1 MLNRYP
7 LWKNILIFGVIVLCT
22 ILALPNLFGED
33 PSIQISPTRDTQINS
48 AFVER
53 VDSVLKEN
61 NFHVKRIEESNDQ
74 ILVRFKDTEEQLKA
88 KDILDG
94 VLQDQYTT
102 ALNLAPDMPHWL
114 ASLGLQPMY
123 LGLDLR
129 GGVHFLLEIDM
140 DGLINQLTNTYAE
153 SFRANLNDKGMTP
166 LIEVSNPQTITLSF
180 ANDNEANRARQLL
193 ASNQSFM
200 ELSFDTSGNRVTAHI
215 SNKEINERK
224 ASAVVQNIAT
234 LRNRVNEL
242 GVAEPIIQ
250 QQGLDRIVVQLPGI
264 QDTARAKE
272 ILGTT
277 ATLEFRI
284 VDDRSATEAYRA
296 LETGRAPLGT
306 KLYQTRDGQPYL
318 LKRQVILTGESIVKA
333 TAGMNPENN
342 QPEVY
347 ITLDSKGADRFAEG
361 TKANVKKPMA
371 TVFIENKLQT
381 TFDKDGNE
389 VRKSITTEEIANVA
403 TIQQQLFSNFSI
415 SGINSLQEANNLA
428 ITLSSGAL
436 AAPIHIIEERTIG
449 PSAGKENVQRGVDAA
464 LYGLLM
470 VMVFMVIR
478 YHGFG
483 MVANVALVANL
494 ILILAVLSLLQAT
507 LTLPGIAGIVL
518 SLGMSVDAN
527 VLINERIRE
536 DLRKG
541 STPQQAISNGFG
553 KAFGTIMDANLTSL
567 FSAIALFFIGSGPIK
582 GFAVTLSVGIIT
594 SVFTAVYF
602 NRAIINLIY
611 GGRRTIK
618 KLSVGGKERF
628 KIFSG
633 HTTYNFMKYAK
644 FWVGACV
651 VTCILAIGISS
662 VKGFK
667 LGLDFT
673 GGTEIEAVYEKAVDI
688 DVVREK
694 LELEGFESVVAQ
706 HFGSARNVLI
716 NIPTTADVEESSLVT
731 DALTAALTL
740 PDNPMSIQKI
750 DYIGAK
756 VGSELVTD
764 GVMASA
770 LAIFLILVYIWFRF
784 EWKLSVGT
792 ILSTVHDGLFVV
804 AAFSVLD
811 LEFDLT
817 SLAAI
822 LAVIGYSVNDTVV
835 ILDRIRENFRLDRTS
850 TPKEIINASINQTLS
865 RTVMTSVTTFLAVFA
880 LYIFG
885 GEVIHSFSL
894 IMLIG
899 IAVATYSSIF
909 IAAAGA
915 YVLGLKRDDLIPAP
929 ISKEDGVE
937 IEEGDSQSSSV
948 VSDQ

>member
-33 PSIQISPTRDTQINS
+33 PSIQISPTRDTQINQ
-48 AFVER
+48 ALIEE
-53 VDSVLKEN
+53 VDSVLKKN
-61 NFHVKRIEESNDQ
+61 NFDVKRIEESDDQ
-74 ILVRFKDTEEQLKA
+74 LLIRFKDTEEQLKA
-88 KDILDG
+88 KDLLDG
-94 VLQDQYTT
+94 VLQDQYLT
-102 ALNLAPDMPHWL
+102 ALNLAPDMPNWL
-114 ASLGLQPMY
+114 SGLGLQPMY

-153 SFRANLNDKGMTP
+153 SIRSNLTDKGLTP
-166 LIEVSNPQTITLSF
+166 LIEVTDSQTITASF
-180 ANDNEANRARQLL
+180 ANANEANRARQLL
-193 ASNQSFM
+193 SSNQSFM
-200 ELSFDTSGNRVTAHI
+200 ELSFDSSGNRLTANI

-264 QDTARAKE
+264 QDTTRAKE

-284 VDDRSATEAYRA
+284 VDDRSATEAHRA
-296 LETGRAPLGT
+296 LESGRAPLGT
-306 KLYQTRDGQPYL
+306 KLYQTRDGVPYL

-333 TAGMNPENN
+333 TAGLNPETNL
-342 QPEVY
+342 PEVY
-347 ITLDSKGADRFAEG
+347 ITLDSKGANRFAEG

-389 VRKSITTEEIANVA
+389 IRKSITTEEIANVA

-436 AAPIHIIEERTIG
+436 AAPIHIIEEKTIG

-464 LYGLLM
+464 VYGLLM
-470 VMVFMVIR
+470 VMVFMVFR
-478 YHGFG
+478 YRGFG
-483 MVANVALVANL
+483 MVANVALLANL
-494 ILILAVLSLLQAT
+494 VLVLAVLSLLQAT

-536 DLRKG
+536 DLRRG
-541 STPQQAISNGFG
+541 STPQQAINNGFG

-567 FSAIALFFIGSGPIK
+567 FSAVALFFIGSGPIK

-611 GGRRTIK
+611 GGRRTLK
-618 KLSVGGKERF
+618 KLSVGGQERL
-628 KIFSG
+628 KILSG
-633 HTTYNFMKYAK
+633 DTTYNFMKYAK
-644 FWVGACV
+644 FWIGACIV
-651 VTCILAIGISS
+651 VCVLAIGIS
-662 VKGFK
+662 VTKGFK

-673 GGTEIEAVYEKAVDI
+673 GGTEIEAVYQQPVDI
-688 DVVREK
+688 DVVRER
-694 LELEGFESVVAQ
+694 LETEGFESVVAQ

-716 NIPTTADVEESSLVT
+716 NIPTTEDLEESTTVT
-731 DALTAALTL
+731 DSLTAALNI
-740 PDNPMSIQKI
+740 PDNAMTIKKI

-756 VGSELVTD
+756 VGSELVSD

-784 EWKLSVGT
+784 EWKLAMGT
-792 ILSTVHDGLFVV
+792 ILSTIHDGLFVV
-804 AAFSVLD
+804 AVFSVLG

-865 RTVMTSVTTFLAVFA
+865 RTVMTSLTTFLAVLA

-885 GEVIHSFSL
+885 GQVIHSFSL

-899 IAVATYSSIF
+899 IVVATYSSIF

-915 YVLGLKRDDLIPAP
+915 FVLGLKRDDLIPAP
-929 ISKEDGVE
+929 VSKEDGSN
-937 IEEGDSQSSSV
+937 IIDEGDNESNLTH
-948 VSDQ
+948 

>member
-7 LWKNILIFGVIVLCT
+7 LWKNILIFGVILLCT
-22 ILALPNLFGED
+22 ILALPNFFGED
-33 PSIQISPTRDTQINS
+33 PSIQISPTRDTQINQTLVNRIDS
-48 AFVER
+48 A
-53 VDSVLKEN
+53 LKERD
-61 NFHVKRIEESNDQ
+61 FTVKAIEESQDQ
-74 ILVRFKDTEEQLKA
+74 ILIRFKDTEEQLRA
-88 KDILDG
+88 KDFLDG
-94 VLQDQYTT
+94 MLQDQYVT
-102 ALNLAPDMPHWL
+102 ALNLAPDMPDWL
-114 ASLGLQPMY
+114 SALGLQPMY

-129 GGVHFLLEIDM
+129 GGVHFLLEIDTE
-140 DGLINQLTNTYAE
+140 GLITQLTNSYAE
-153 SFRANLNDKGMTP
+153 SIRSTLTDKGITP
-166 LIEVSNPQTITLSF
+166 LIEISDPQTIKIAF
-180 ANDNEANRARQLL
+180 GNANDAHRARTLL
-193 ASNQSFM
+193 STNQAFM
-200 ELSFDTSGNRVTAHI
+200 ELSFDPKGNDLIAHI
-215 SNKEINERK
+215 SNKEVNERK
-224 ASAVVQNIAT
+224 ASAVTQNITT
-234 LRNRVNEL
+234 LRKRVNEL

-264 QDTARAKE
+264 QDTTRAKE

-284 VDDRSATEAYRA
+284 VDDRSATEAYKA

-306 KLYQTRDGQPYL
+306 KLYLTRDGVPYL
-318 LKRQVILTGESIVKA
+318 LKRQIILTGDSIVKA
-333 TAGMNPENN
+333 TAGINPETKL
-342 QPEVY
+342 PEVY

-361 TKANVKKPMA
+361 TKANIKKPMA

-403 TIQQQLFSNFSI
+403 TIQSQLFSNFSI
-415 SGINSLQEANNLA
+415 SGISSLQEANNLA

-449 PSAGKENVQRGVDAA
+449 PSAGKENIQRGVDAA
-464 LYGLLM
+464 IYGLLM

-494 ILILAVLSLLQAT
+494 ILVLAVLSLLQAT

-536 DLRKG
+536 DLKYG
-541 STPQQAISNGFG
+541 SSPQQAINNGFG

-611 GGRRTIK
+611 GGRRQIT
-618 KLSVGGKERF
+618 KLSVGSKERL

-633 HTTYNFMKYAK
+633 DTTFDFMKYAK
-644 FWVGACV
+644 FWVITCAV
-651 VTCILAIGISS
+651 ICILAIGISIT
-662 VKGFK
+662 KGFK

-673 GGTEIEAVYEKAVDI
+673 GGTEIEAVYNAPVDI
-688 DVVREK
+688 DTVRDR
-694 LELEGFESVVAQ
+694 LEEAGFESVVAQ

-716 NIPTTADVEESSLVT
+716 NIPTTQDIEQSTVIT
-731 DALTAALTL
+731 DTLTAALTL
-740 PDNPMSIQKI
+740 PDNPMTIQKI

-756 VGSELVTD
+756 VGSELVSD

-770 LAIFLILVYIWFRF
+770 LAIFLILIYIWFRF
-784 EWKLSVGT
+784 EWKLALGT

-804 AAFSVLD
+804 AAFSILG

-835 ILDRIRENFRLDRTS
+835 ILDRIRENFKSDRAS
-850 TPKEIINASINQTLS
+850 SPKDIINASINQTLS
-865 RTVMTSVTTFLAVFA
+865 RTVMTSVTTFLAVLA

-885 GEVIHSFSL
+885 GQVIHSFSL

-915 YVLGLKRDDLIPAP
+915 YVFGLKREDLIPAP
-929 ISKEDGVE
+929 VTKEGAIID
-937 IEEGDSQSSSV
+937 EGDSLV
-948 VSDQ
+948 P

>member
-33 PSIQISPTRDTQINS
+33 PSIQISPTRDSQINS
-48 AFVER
+48 ELVAR
-53 VDSVLKEN
+53 VNTVLKEN
-61 NFHVKRIEESNDQ
+61 HINVKRIEESQDQ
-74 ILVRFKDTEEQLKA
+74 ILIRFKDTEEQLKA
-88 KDILDG
+88 KDLLDG
-94 VLQDQYTT
+94 VLQDQYLT
-102 ALNLAPDMPHWL
+102 ALNLAPDMPEWL
-114 ASLGLQPMY
+114 SSLGLQPMY

-140 DGLINQLTNTYAE
+140 EGLITQLTNTYAE
-153 SFRANLNDKGMTP
+153 SIRSHLADKGLMP
-166 LIEVSNPQTITLSF
+166 LIDITDPQTITISLGN
-180 ANDNEANRARQLL
+180 ANEANRARQLL
-193 ASNQSFM
+193 STNQAFL
-200 ELSFDTSGNRVTAHI
+200 ELSFDSSGNRVIAKI
-215 SNKEINERK
+215 SNQEINERK
-224 ASAVVQNIAT
+224 ASAVVQNITT

-264 QDTARAKE
+264 QDTTRAKE

-284 VDDRSATEAYRA
+284 VDDRSATEAYKA

-306 KLYQTRDGQPYL
+306 KLYLTRDGVPYL
-318 LKRQVILTGESIVKA
+318 LKRQVILTGDSIVKA
-333 TAGMNPENN
+333 TAGLNHETNL
-342 QPEVY
+342 PEVY

-389 VRKSITTEEIANVA
+389 IRKSITTEEIANVA

-449 PSAGKENVQRGVDAA
+449 PSAGKENVQRGVDAS

-470 VMVFMVIR
+470 VMVFMILR
-478 YHGFG
+478 YRGFG
-483 MVANVALVANL
+483 MVANVALLANL
-494 ILILAVLSLLQAT
+494 VLILAVLSLLQAT

-541 STPQQAISNGFG
+541 STPQQAINNGFG

-602 NRAIINLIY
+602 NRAIINLLY
-611 GGRRTIK
+611 GSRRTIK
-618 KLSVGGKERF
+618 KLSIGSRERLH
-628 KIFSG
+628 IFSG
-633 HTTYNFMKYAK
+633 ETTYNFMRYAK
-644 FWVGACV
+644 LWIGACIV
-651 VTCILAIGISS
+651 VCILAVGIS
-662 VKGFK
+662 VTKGFK

-673 GGTEIEAVYEKAVDI
+673 GGTEIEAVYEKPVEI
-688 DVVREK
+688 DAVREQ
-694 LELEGFESVVAQ
+694 LEAIGFDSVVAQ

-716 NIPTTADVEESSLVT
+716 NIPTTDDIEEST
-731 DALTAALTL
+731 TITENLTLALTL
-740 PDNPMSIQKI
+740 PDNPMTIQKI

-756 VGSELVTD
+756 VGSELVSD

-784 EWKLSVGT
+784 EWKLSMGT

-804 AAFSVLD
+804 AAFSILG

-835 ILDRIRENFRLDRTS
+835 ILDRIRENFRLNRTD

-865 RTVMTSVTTFLAVFA
+865 RTVMTSLTTFLAVLA
-880 LYIFG
+880 LYLFG

-899 IAVATYSSIF
+899 IVIATYSSIF

-915 YVLGLKRDDLIPAP
+915 YVLGLKREDLIPPPVA
-929 ISKEDGVE
+929 KEDGVV
-937 IEEGDSQSSSV
+937 IDEGDSQSNSTLP
-948 VSDQ
+948 

>member
-7 LWKNILIFGVIVLCT
+7 LWKNILIFGVIILCT
-22 ILALPNLFGED
+22 ILALPNFFGED
-33 PSIQISPTRDTQINS
+33 PSIQISPTRDTQINQTLVDRIDS
-48 AFVER
+48 A
-53 VDSVLKEN
+53 LKEK
-61 NFHVKRIEESNDQ
+61 NFDVKAIEESQDQ
-74 ILVRFKDTEEQLKA
+74 ILIRFRDTEEQLRA
-88 KDILDG
+88 KDLLDG
-94 VLQDQYTT
+94 MLQDQYLT
-102 ALNLAPDMPHWL
+102 ALNLAPDMPDWL
-114 ASLGLQPMY
+114 SKLGLQPMY

-140 DGLINQLTNTYAE
+140 EGLITQLTNSYAE
-153 SFRANLNDKGMTP
+153 SIRATLVDKGITP
-166 LIEVSNPQTITLSF
+166 LIEVTDPQTIKIAFGST
-180 ANDNEANRARQLL
+180 NDANRARTLL
-193 ASNQSFM
+193 STNQAFM
-200 ELSFDTSGNRVTAHI
+200 ELSFDPSGNDLIARI

-224 ASAVVQNIAT
+224 ASAVTQNITT
-234 LRNRVNEL
+234 LRKRVNEL
-242 GVAEPIIQ
+242 GVAEPVIQ

-264 QDTARAKE
+264 QDTTRAKE

-284 VDDRSATEAYRA
+284 VDDRSATEAYKA

-306 KLYQTRDGQPYL
+306 KLYLTRDGVPYL
-318 LKRQVILTGESIVKA
+318 LKRQIILTGDSIVKA
-333 TAGMNPENN
+333 TAGINPETKL
-342 QPEVY
+342 PEVY

-361 TKANVKKPMA
+361 TKANIKKPMA

-381 TFDKDGNE
+381 SFDKDGNE
-389 VRKSITTEEIANVA
+389 VRKSVTTEEIANVA
-403 TIQQQLFSNFSI
+403 TIQSQLFSNFSI

-449 PSAGKENVQRGVDAA
+449 PSAGKENIQRGVDAA
-464 LYGLLM
+464 VYGLLM
-470 VMVFMVIR
+470 VMVFMIIR

-494 ILILAVLSLLQAT
+494 ILVLAVLSLLQAT

-536 DLRKG
+536 DLKKG
-541 STPQQAISNGFG
+541 SSPQQAINNGFG

-567 FSAIALFFIGSGPIK
+567 FSAVALFFIGSGPIK

-611 GGRRTIK
+611 GGRRQIK
-618 KLSVGGKERF
+618 KLSVGSKERF

-633 HTTYNFMKYAK
+633 ETTYDFMKYAK
-644 FWVGACV
+644 FWV
-651 VTCILAIGISS
+651 VTCAVICVLAVGIS
-662 VKGFK
+662 VTKGFK

-673 GGTEIEAVYEKAVDI
+673 GGTEIEAVYSAPVEI
-688 DVVREK
+688 DTVRDR
-694 LELEGFESVVAQ
+694 LEEAGFESVVAQ

-716 NIPTTADVEESSLVT
+716 NIPTTNDIEQSTVITET
-731 DALTAALTL
+731 LTAALTL

-756 VGSELVTD
+756 VGSELVSD

-784 EWKLSVGT
+784 EWKLALGT

-804 AAFSVLD
+804 AAFSVLG

-835 ILDRIRENFRLDRTS
+835 ILDRIRENFKADRVS

-865 RTVMTSVTTFLAVFA
+865 RTIMTSITTFLAVLA

-885 GEVIHSFSL
+885 GQVIHSFSL

-915 YVLGLKRDDLIPAP
+915 YVFGLKRDDLIPAP
-929 ISKEDGVE
+929 VTKEGTV
-937 IEEGDSQSSSV
+937 IEEGDKDSIAP
-948 VSDQ
+948 

>member
-22 ILALPNLFGED
+22 ILALPNFFGED
-33 PSIQISPTRDTQINS
+33 PSIQVSPTRDTQINQTLVDRIDS
-48 AFVER
+48 A
-53 VDSVLKEN
+53 LKEK
-61 NFHVKRIEESNDQ
+61 NFDVKAIEESQDQ
-74 ILVRFKDTEEQLKA
+74 ILIRFKDTEEQLRA
-88 KDILDG
+88 KDLLDG
-94 VLQDQYTT
+94 MLQDQYLT
-102 ALNLAPDMPHWL
+102 ALNLAPDMPDWL
-114 ASLGLQPMY
+114 SKLGLQPMY

-140 DGLINQLTNTYAE
+140 EGLITQLTNSYAE
-153 SFRANLNDKGMTP
+153 SIRATLVDKGITP
-166 LIEVSNPQTITLSF
+166 LIEVTDPQTIKIAFGNT
-180 ANDNEANRARQLL
+180 NDANRARTLL
-193 ASNQSFM
+193 STNQAFM
-200 ELSFDTSGNRVTAHI
+200 ELSFDPSGNDIIARI

-224 ASAVVQNIAT
+224 ASAVTQNITT
-234 LRNRVNEL
+234 LRKRVNEL
-242 GVAEPIIQ
+242 GVAEPVIQ

-264 QDTARAKE
+264 QDTTRAKE

-284 VDDRSATEAYRA
+284 VDDRSATEAYKA

-306 KLYQTRDGQPYL
+306 KLYLTRDGIPYL
-318 LKRQVILTGESIVKA
+318 LKRQIILTGDSIVKA
-333 TAGMNPENN
+333 TAGINPETKL
-342 QPEVY
+342 PEVY

-361 TKANVKKPMA
+361 TKANIKKPMA

-381 TFDKDGNE
+381 SFDENGNE
-389 VRKSITTEEIANVA
+389 IRKSITTEEIANVA
-403 TIQQQLFSNFSI
+403 TIQSQLFSNFSI

-449 PSAGKENVQRGVDAA
+449 PSAGKENIQRGVDAA
-464 LYGLLM
+464 VYGLLM

-483 MVANVALVANL
+483 MVANIALVANL
-494 ILILAVLSLLQAT
+494 ILVLAVLSLLQAT

-536 DLRKG
+536 DLKKG
-541 STPQQAISNGFG
+541 SSPQQAINNGFG

-611 GGRRTIK
+611 GGRRQIK
-618 KLSVGGKERF
+618 KLSVGSKERL

-633 HTTYNFMKYAK
+633 ETTYDFMKYAK
-644 FWVGACV
+644 FWV
-651 VTCILAIGISS
+651 VTCIVICVLAVGISIT
-662 VKGFK
+662 KGFK

-673 GGTEIEAVYEKAVDI
+673 GGTEIEAVYNAPVEI
-688 DVVREK
+688 DTVRDR
-694 LELEGFESVVAQ
+694 LEAAGFESVVAQ

-716 NIPTTADVEESSLVT
+716 NIPTTNDIEQSTVITET
-731 DALTAALTL
+731 LTAALTL

-756 VGSELVTD
+756 VGSELVSD

-784 EWKLSVGT
+784 EWKLALGT

-804 AAFSVLD
+804 AAFSVLG

-835 ILDRIRENFRLDRTS
+835 ILDRIRENFKSDRAS

-865 RTVMTSVTTFLAVFA
+865 RTVMTSITTFLAVLA

-885 GEVIHSFSL
+885 GQVIHSFSL

-915 YVLGLKRDDLIPAP
+915 YVFGLKRDDLIPAP
-929 ISKEDGVE
+929 VTKEGSV
-937 IEEGDSQSSSV
+937 IEEGDRDSV
-948 VSDQ
+948 AP

>member
-48 AFVER
+48 ELVAR
-53 VDSVLKEN
+53 VDTVLKEN
-61 NFHVKRIEESNDQ
+61 HFDVKRIEESQDQ
-74 ILVRFKDTEEQLKA
+74 ILIRFKDTEEQLKA
-88 KDILDG
+88 KDLLDG
-94 VLQDQYTT
+94 VLQDQYLT
-102 ALNLAPDMPHWL
+102 ALNLAPDMPEWL
-114 ASLGLQPMY
+114 SSLGLQPMY

-140 DGLINQLTNTYAE
+140 EGLITQLTNTYAE
-153 SFRANLNDKGMTP
+153 SIRSHLADKGLTP
-166 LIEVSNPQTITLSF
+166 LIDITDPQTITISF
-180 ANDNEANRARQLL
+180 GNANEANRARQLL
-193 ASNQSFM
+193 STNQAFL
-200 ELSFDTSGNRVTAHI
+200 ELSFDSSGNRVIAKI

-224 ASAVVQNIAT
+224 ASAVVQNITT

-264 QDTARAKE
+264 QDTTRAKE

-284 VDDRSATEAYRA
+284 VDDRSATEAYKA

-306 KLYQTRDGQPYL
+306 KLYLTRDGVPYL
-318 LKRQVILTGESIVKA
+318 LKRQVILTGDSIVKA
-333 TAGMNPENN
+333 TAGLNHETNL
-342 QPEVY
+342 PEVY

-389 VRKSITTEEIANVA
+389 IRKSITTEEIANVA

-449 PSAGKENVQRGVDAA
+449 PSAGKENVQRGVDAS

-470 VMVFMVIR
+470 VMVFMILR
-478 YHGFG
+478 YRGFG
-483 MVANVALVANL
+483 MVANVALLANL
-494 ILILAVLSLLQAT
+494 VLILAVLSLLQAT

-541 STPQQAISNGFG
+541 STPQQAINNGFG

-602 NRAIINLIY
+602 NRAIINLLY
-611 GGRRTIK
+611 GSRRTIK
-618 KLSVGGKERF
+618 KLSIGGRDRLH
-628 KIFSG
+628 IFSG
-633 HTTYNFMKYAK
+633 ETTYNFMRYAK
-644 FWVGACV
+644 LWIGACIV
-651 VTCILAIGISS
+651 VCILAVGIS
-662 VKGFK
+662 VTKGFK

-673 GGTEIEAVYEKAVDI
+673 GGTEIEAVYEKPVEI
-688 DVVREK
+688 DAVREQ
-694 LELEGFESVVAQ
+694 LEAIGFDSVVAQ

-716 NIPTTADVEESSLVT
+716 NIPTTDDIEEST
-731 DALTAALTL
+731 TITEDLTLALTL
-740 PDNPMSIQKI
+740 PDNPMTIQKI

-756 VGSELVTD
+756 VGSELVSD

-770 LAIFLILVYIWFRF
+770 LAIFLILIYIWFRF
-784 EWKLSVGT
+784 EWKLSMGT

-804 AAFSVLD
+804 AAFSILG

-835 ILDRIRENFRLDRTS
+835 ILDRIRENFRLNRTD

-865 RTVMTSVTTFLAVFA
+865 RTVMTSLTTFLAVLA
-880 LYIFG
+880 LYLFG

-899 IAVATYSSIF
+899 IVIATYSSIF

-915 YVLGLKRDDLIPAP
+915 YVLGLKREDLIPPPVA
-929 ISKEDGVE
+929 KEDGIV
-937 IEEGDSQSSSV
+937 IDEGDSQSNSTLP
-948 VSDQ
+948 

>member
-7 LWKNILIFGVIVLCT
+7 LWKNILIFGIIILCT
-22 ILALPNLFGED
+22 ILALPNFFGED
-33 PSIQISPTRDTQINS
+33 PSIQISPTRDTQINQTLVDRIDS
-48 AFVER
+48 A
-53 VDSVLKEN
+53 LKEK
-61 NFHVKRIEESNDQ
+61 NFDVKAIEESQDQ
-74 ILVRFKDTEEQLKA
+74 ILIRFRDTEEQLRA
-88 KDILDG
+88 KDLLDG
-94 VLQDQYTT
+94 MLQDQYLT
-102 ALNLAPDMPHWL
+102 ALNLAPDMPDWL
-114 ASLGLQPMY
+114 SKFGLQPMY

-140 DGLINQLTNTYAE
+140 EGLITQLTNSYAE
-153 SFRANLNDKGMTP
+153 SIRATLVDKGITP
-166 LIEVSNPQTITLSF
+166 LIEVTDPQTIKISF
-180 ANDNEANRARQLL
+180 GSANDANRARTLL
-193 ASNQSFM
+193 STNQAFM
-200 ELSFDTSGNRVTAHI
+200 ELSFDPSGNDLIARI

-224 ASAVVQNIAT
+224 ASAVTQNITT
-234 LRNRVNEL
+234 LRKRVNEL
-242 GVAEPIIQ
+242 GVAEPVIQ
-250 QQGLDRIVVQLPGI
+250 QQGLERIVVQLPGI
-264 QDTARAKE
+264 QDTTRAKE

-284 VDDRSATEAYRA
+284 VDDRSATEAYKA

-306 KLYQTRDGQPYL
+306 KLYLTRDGVPYL
-318 LKRQVILTGESIVKA
+318 LKRQIILTGDSIVKA
-333 TAGMNPENN
+333 TAGVNPETKL
-342 QPEVY
+342 PEVY

-361 TKANVKKPMA
+361 TKANIKKPMA

-381 TFDKDGNE
+381 TFDENGNE

-403 TIQQQLFSNFSI
+403 TIQSQLFSNFSI

-449 PSAGKENVQRGVDAA
+449 PSAGKENIQRGVDAA
-464 LYGLLM
+464 VYGLLM

-494 ILILAVLSLLQAT
+494 ILVLAVLSLLQAT

-536 DLRKG
+536 DLKKG
-541 STPQQAISNGFG
+541 SSPQQAINNGFG

-611 GGRRTIK
+611 GGRRQIK
-618 KLSVGGKERF
+618 KLSVGSKERL

-633 HTTYNFMKYAK
+633 ETTYDFMKYAK
-644 FWVGACV
+644 FWV
-651 VTCILAIGISS
+651 VTCIVICVFAVGISIT
-662 VKGFK
+662 KGFK

-673 GGTEIEAVYEKAVDI
+673 GGTEIEAVYSAPVEI
-688 DVVREK
+688 DTVRDR
-694 LELEGFESVVAQ
+694 LEAAGFESVVAQ

-716 NIPTTADVEESSLVT
+716 NIPTTDDIERSTVITET
-731 DALTAALTL
+731 LTAALTL

-756 VGSELVTD
+756 VGSELVSD

-784 EWKLSVGT
+784 EWKLALGT

-804 AAFSVLD
+804 AAFSVLG

-835 ILDRIRENFRLDRTS
+835 ILDRIRENFKSDRVS
-850 TPKEIINASINQTLS
+850 TPREIINASINQTLS
-865 RTVMTSVTTFLAVFA
+865 RTVMTSITTFLAVLA

-885 GEVIHSFSL
+885 GQVIHSFSL

-915 YVLGLKRDDLIPAP
+915 YVFGLKRDDLIPAP
-929 ISKEDGVE
+929 VSKEGAV
-937 IEEGDSQSSSV
+937 IEEGDQNSIAP
-948 VSDQ
+948 

>member
-7 LWKNILIFGVIVLCT
+7 LWKNILIFGVIILCT
-22 ILALPNLFGED
+22 ILALPNFFGED
-33 PSIQISPTRDTQINS
+33 PSIQISPTRDTQINQTLVDRIDS
-48 AFVER
+48 A
-53 VDSVLKEN
+53 LKEK
-61 NFHVKRIEESNDQ
+61 NFDVKAIEESQDQ
-74 ILVRFKDTEEQLKA
+74 ILIRFRDTEEQLRA
-88 KDILDG
+88 KDLLDG
-94 VLQDQYTT
+94 MLQDQYLT
-102 ALNLAPDMPHWL
+102 ALNLAPDMPDWL
-114 ASLGLQPMY
+114 SKFGLQPMY

-140 DGLINQLTNTYAE
+140 EGLITQLTNSYAE
-153 SFRANLNDKGMTP
+153 SIRATLVDKGITP
-166 LIEVSNPQTITLSF
+166 LIEVTDPQTIKIAFGST
-180 ANDNEANRARQLL
+180 NDANRARTLL
-193 ASNQSFM
+193 STNQAFM
-200 ELSFDTSGNRVTAHI
+200 ELSFDPSGNDLIARI

-224 ASAVVQNIAT
+224 ASAVTQNITT
-234 LRNRVNEL
+234 LRKRVNEL
-242 GVAEPIIQ
+242 GVAEPVIQ
-250 QQGLDRIVVQLPGI
+250 QQGLERIVVQLPGI
-264 QDTARAKE
+264 QDTTRAKE

-284 VDDRSATEAYRA
+284 VDDRSATEAYKA

-306 KLYQTRDGQPYL
+306 KLYLTRDGVPYL
-318 LKRQVILTGESIVKA
+318 LKRQIILTGDSIVKA
-333 TAGMNPENN
+333 TAGVNPETKL
-342 QPEVY
+342 PEVY

-361 TKANVKKPMA
+361 TKANIKKPMA

-381 TFDKDGNE
+381 TFDENGNE

-403 TIQQQLFSNFSI
+403 TIQSQLFSNFSI

-449 PSAGKENVQRGVDAA
+449 PSAGKENIQRGVDAA
-464 LYGLLM
+464 VYGLLM

-483 MVANVALVANL
+483 MVANIALVANL
-494 ILILAVLSLLQAT
+494 ILVLAVLSLLQAT

-536 DLRKG
+536 DLKKG
-541 STPQQAISNGFG
+541 SSPQQAINNGFG

-611 GGRRTIK
+611 GGRRQIK
-618 KLSVGGKERF
+618 KLSVGSKERL

-633 HTTYNFMKYAK
+633 ETTYDFMKYAK
-644 FWVGACV
+644 FWVI
-651 VTCILAIGISS
+651 TCIVICIFAVGISIT
-662 VKGFK
+662 KGFK

-673 GGTEIEAVYEKAVDI
+673 GGTEIEAVYSAPVEI
-688 DVVREK
+688 DTVRDR
-694 LELEGFESVVAQ
+694 LEAAGFESVVAQ

-716 NIPTTADVEESSLVT
+716 NIPTTDDIEQSTVITET
-731 DALTAALTL
+731 LTAALTL

-756 VGSELVTD
+756 VGSELVSD

-784 EWKLSVGT
+784 EWKLALGT

-804 AAFSVLD
+804 AAFSVLG

-835 ILDRIRENFRLDRTS
+835 ILDRIRENFKSDRVS

-865 RTVMTSVTTFLAVFA
+865 RTVMTSITTFLAVLA

-885 GEVIHSFSL
+885 GQVIHSFSL

-915 YVLGLKRDDLIPAP
+915 YVFGLKRDDLIPAP
-929 ISKEDGVE
+929 VSKEGAV
-937 IEEGDSQSSSV
+937 IEEGDQNSIAP
-948 VSDQ
+948 

>member
-7 LWKNILIFGVIVLCT
+7 LWKNILIFGVIIICT
-22 ILALPNLFGED
+22 ILALPNFFGED
-33 PSIQISPTRDTQINS
+33 PSIQISPTRDTKIDQS
-48 AFVER
+48 VVQRVE
-53 VDSVLKEN
+53 SVLKEK
-61 NFHVKRIEESNDQ
+61 NFDVKGIEQTDDQ
-74 ILVRFKDTEEQLKA
+74 ILVRFRDTEEQLKA
-88 KDILDG
+88 KDLLDST
-94 VLQDQYTT
+94 LQDQYLT
-102 ALNLAPDMPHWL
+102 ALNLAPDMPNWL
-114 ASLGLQPMY
+114 SKLGLQPMY

-140 DGLINQLTNTYAE
+140 EGLITQLTNSYAE
-153 SFRANLNDKGMTP
+153 SIRSTLNDKGIKP
-166 LIEVSNPQTITLSF
+166 LIEVTDPQTIHIAFGNS
-180 ANDNEANRARQLL
+180 NDANRARNLL
-193 ASNQSFM
+193 TTNQAFM
-200 ELSFDTSGNRVTAHI
+200 ELNFDITGNDMIARI

-224 ASAVVQNIAT
+224 ASAVTQNITT
-234 LRNRVNEL
+234 LRKRVNEL
-242 GVAEPIIQ
+242 GVAEPVIQ

-264 QDTARAKE
+264 QDTTRAKE

-284 VDDRSATEAYRA
+284 VDDRSPMEARKA

-306 KLYQTRDGQPYL
+306 KLYLTRDGVPYL
-318 LKRQVILTGESIVKA
+318 LKRQIILTGDSIVKA
-333 TAGMNPENN
+333 TAGVNPETKL
-342 QPEVY
+342 PEVY

-361 TKANVKKPMA
+361 TKANIKKPMA

-381 TFDKDGNE
+381 SIDENGNE

-403 TIQQQLFSNFSI
+403 TIQSQLFSNFSI

-449 PSAGKENVQRGVDAA
+449 PSAGKENIQRGVDAA
-464 LYGLLM
+464 VYGLLM
-470 VMVFMVIR
+470 VMVFMMIR

-483 MVANVALVANL
+483 LVANIALVANL
-494 ILILAVLSLLQAT
+494 ILVLAVLSLLQAT

-541 STPQQAISNGFG
+541 STPQQAINNGFG

-618 KLSVGGKERF
+618 KLSVGGKERL

-633 HTTYNFMKYAK
+633 ETTYDFMKYAK
-644 FWVGACV
+644 FWV
-651 VTCILAIGISS
+651 VTCFVICILAVGIS
-662 VKGFK
+662 VTKGFK

-673 GGTEIEAVYEKAVDI
+673 GGTEIEAVYAEAVDI
-688 DVVREK
+688 DTVRER
-694 LELEGFESVVAQ
+694 LEAQGFESVVAQ
-706 HFGSARNVLI
+706 HFGSAKNVLI
-716 NIPTTADVEESSLVT
+716 NIPTKADVEDSTTVT
-731 DALTAALTL
+731 DELTEALSL

-750 DYIGAK
+750 NYIGAK

-784 EWKLSVGT
+784 EWKLALGT

-804 AAFSVLD
+804 AAFSVLG

-835 ILDRIRENFRLDRTS
+835 ILDRIRENFKLDRTS
-850 TPKEIINASINQTLS
+850 TPKEIIDASINQTLS
-865 RTVMTSVTTFLAVFA
+865 RTVMTSITTFLAVLA
-880 LYIFG
+880 LYLFG
-885 GEVIHSFSL
+885 GQVINSFAL

-899 IAVATYSSIF
+899 IVVATYSSIF
-909 IAAAGA
+909 IAAAAA
-915 YVLGLKRDDLIPAP
+915 YVFGLKREDLIPAP
-929 ISKEDGVE
+929 VNKEDGAV
-937 IEEGDSQSSSV
+937 IEEGDLASNK
-948 VSDQ
+948 DPLP

>member
-48 AFVER
+48 ELVAR

-61 NFHVKRIEESNDQ
+61 HFDVKRIEESQDQ
-74 ILVRFKDTEEQLKA
+74 ILIRFKDTEEQLKA
-88 KDILDG
+88 KDLLDG
-94 VLQDQYTT
+94 VLQDQYLT
-102 ALNLAPDMPHWL
+102 ALNLAPDMPEWL
-114 ASLGLQPMY
+114 SSLGLQPMY

-140 DGLINQLTNTYAE
+140 EGLITQLTNTYAE
-153 SFRANLNDKGMTP
+153 SIRSHLSDKGLTP
-166 LIEVSNPQTITLSF
+166 LIDITDPQTITLSF
-180 ANDNEANRARQLL
+180 GNANEANRARQLL
-193 ASNQSFM
+193 TTNQAFL
-200 ELSFDTSGNRVTAHI
+200 ELSFDSSGNRVIAKI

-224 ASAVVQNIAT
+224 ANAVVQNITT

-264 QDTARAKE
+264 QDTTRAKE

-284 VDDRSATEAYRA
+284 VDDRSATEAYKA

-306 KLYQTRDGQPYL
+306 KLYLTRDGVPYL
-318 LKRQVILTGESIVKA
+318 LKRQVILTGDSIVKA
-333 TAGMNPENN
+333 TAGLNHETNL
-342 QPEVY
+342 PEVY

-389 VRKSITTEEIANVA
+389 IRKSITTEEIANVA

-449 PSAGKENVQRGVDAA
+449 PSAGKENVQRGVDAS

-470 VMVFMVIR
+470 VMVFMILR
-478 YHGFG
+478 YRGFG
-483 MVANVALVANL
+483 MVANVALLANL
-494 ILILAVLSLLQAT
+494 VLILAVLSLLQAT

-541 STPQQAISNGFG
+541 STPQQAINNGFG

-602 NRAIINLIY
+602 NRAIINLLY
-611 GGRRTIK
+611 GSRRTIK
-618 KLSVGGKERF
+618 KLSIGGRERLH
-628 KIFSG
+628 IFSG
-633 HTTYNFMKYAK
+633 ETTYNFMRYAK
-644 FWVGACV
+644 VWIGACIV
-651 VTCILAIGISS
+651 VSILAIGIS
-662 VKGFK
+662 VTKGFK

-673 GGTEIEAVYEKAVDI
+673 GGTEIEAVYEKPVEI
-688 DVVREK
+688 DTVREQ
-694 LELEGFESVVAQ
+694 LEAIGFDSVVAQ

-716 NIPTTADVEESSLVT
+716 NIPTTEDIETSTTITE
-731 DALTAALTL
+731 DLTQALTL
-740 PDNPMSIQKI
+740 PDNPMTIQKI

-756 VGSELVTD
+756 VGSELVSD

-804 AAFSVLD
+804 AAFSILG

-835 ILDRIRENFRLDRTS
+835 ILDRIRENFRLNRTDS
-850 TPKEIINASINQTLS
+850 SKEIINASINQTLS
-865 RTVMTSVTTFLAVFA
+865 RTVMTSLTTFLAVLA

-899 IAVATYSSIF
+899 IVIATYSSIF

-915 YVLGLKRDDLIPAP
+915 YVLGLKREDLIPPPVA
-929 ISKEDGVE
+929 KEDGIV
-937 IEEGDSQSSSV
+937 IDEGDSQSQSTLP
-948 VSDQ
+948 

>member
-48 AFVER
+48 ELVAR

-61 NFHVKRIEESNDQ
+61 HFDVKRIEESQDQ
-74 ILVRFKDTEEQLKA
+74 ILIRFKDTEEQLKA
-88 KDILDG
+88 KDLLDG
-94 VLQDQYTT
+94 VLQDQYLT
-102 ALNLAPDMPHWL
+102 ALNLAPDMPEWL
-114 ASLGLQPMY
+114 SSLGLQPMY

-140 DGLINQLTNTYAE
+140 EGLITQLTNTYAE
-153 SFRANLNDKGMTP
+153 SIRSHLSDKGLTP
-166 LIEVSNPQTITLSF
+166 LIDITDPQTITLSF
-180 ANDNEANRARQLL
+180 GNANEANRARQLL
-193 ASNQSFM
+193 TTNQAFL
-200 ELSFDTSGNRVTAHI
+200 ELSFDSSGNRVIAKI

-224 ASAVVQNIAT
+224 ANAVVQNITT

-264 QDTARAKE
+264 QDTTRAKE

-284 VDDRSATEAYRA
+284 VDDRSATEAYKA

-306 KLYQTRDGQPYL
+306 KLYLTRDGVPYL
-318 LKRQVILTGESIVKA
+318 LKRQVILTGDSIVKA
-333 TAGMNPENN
+333 TAGLNHETNL
-342 QPEVY
+342 PEVY

-389 VRKSITTEEIANVA
+389 IRKSITTEEIANVA

-449 PSAGKENVQRGVDAA
+449 PSAGKENVQRGVDAS

-470 VMVFMVIR
+470 VMVFMILR
-478 YHGFG
+478 YRGFG
-483 MVANVALVANL
+483 MVANVALLANL
-494 ILILAVLSLLQAT
+494 VLILAVLSLLQAT

-536 DLRKG
+536 DLRRG
-541 STPQQAISNGFG
+541 NTPQQAINNGFG

-602 NRAIINLIY
+602 NRAIINLLY
-611 GGRRTIK
+611 GSRRTIK
-618 KLSVGGKERF
+618 KLSIGGRERLH
-628 KIFSG
+628 IFSG
-633 HTTYNFMKYAK
+633 ETTYNFMRYAK
-644 FWVGACV
+644 VWIGACV
-651 VTCILAIGISS
+651 VVCILAVGIS
-662 VKGFK
+662 VTKGFK

-673 GGTEIEAVYEKAVDI
+673 GGTEIEAVYEKPVEI
-688 DVVREK
+688 DTVREQ
-694 LELEGFESVVAQ
+694 LEAIGFDSVVAQ

-716 NIPTTADVEESSLVT
+716 NIPTTEDIETSTTITE
-731 DALTAALTL
+731 DLTQALTL
-740 PDNPMSIQKI
+740 PDNPMTIQKI

-756 VGSELVTD
+756 VGSELVSD

-804 AAFSVLD
+804 AAFSILG

-835 ILDRIRENFRLDRTS
+835 ILDRIRENFRLNRTDS
-850 TPKEIINASINQTLS
+850 SKEIINTSINQTLS
-865 RTVMTSVTTFLAVFA
+865 RTVMTSLTTFLAVLA

-899 IAVATYSSIF
+899 IVIATYSSIF

-915 YVLGLKRDDLIPAP
+915 YVLGLKREDLIPPPVA
-929 ISKEDGVE
+929 KEDGIV
-937 IEEGDSQSSSV
+937 IDEGDSQSQSTLP
-948 VSDQ
+948 